1 MDLPDNWK
9 EFLFDQNTGEKW
21 TKWWSVQREK
31 HQLNQDLPQVNQLFN
46 AFQSTPVST
55 VKVVLLGQDPYHGPG
70 QADGYAFSVSPDQ
83 PIPPS
88 LLNIFKELSAEYQ
101 VPIASHGHLGDW
113 AKQGVLLLNSA
124 WSVPLNSPG
133 AYLSLWKPWSDL
145 VLLQLAEKSQGIVFM
160 LWGGHA
166 QKKASLI
173 GKNHLILKSG
183 HPSPLSANR
192 GYWFGNNHF
201 TLANEYLI
209 SQGKTPIN
217 WVENH

>member
-9 EFLFDQNTGEKW
+9 EFLFDQKTQENW
-21 TKWWSVQREK
+21 TKWWSAQREK
-31 HQLNQDLPQVNQLFN
+31 HQLNQDLPRVDQLFN
-46 AFQSTPVST
+46 AFKSTPVST
-55 VKVVLLGQDPYHGPG
+55 VKVVLLGQDPYHGLG
-70 QADGYAFSVSPDQ
+70 QADGYAFSVAPDQ

-88 LLNIFKELSAEYQ
+88 LNNIFKELSEEFH
-101 VPIASHGHLGDW
+101 VPTFRNGHLGDW
-113 AKQGVLLLNSA
+113 ARQGVLLLNSA
-124 WSVPLNSPG
+124 WSVPQNSPG

-145 VLLQLAEKSQGIVFM
+145 VLLKLAEKSQGIVFM

-173 GKNHLILKSG
+173 GKNHLILKTG

-217 WVENH
+217 WVG